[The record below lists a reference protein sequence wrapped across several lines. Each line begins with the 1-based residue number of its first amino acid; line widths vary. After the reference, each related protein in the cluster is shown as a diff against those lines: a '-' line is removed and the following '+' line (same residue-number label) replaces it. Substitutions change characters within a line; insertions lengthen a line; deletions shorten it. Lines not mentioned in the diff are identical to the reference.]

1 MTCHV
6 CKGGIAEKF
15 CSKNSHDIFRCTQC
29 HLLFVYPLPRST
41 VEIYEADYFGG
52 AQKGFGYV
60 EYDADK
66 EPMIPTF
73 KTYLSHVRRLVGKE
87 VRLLDVGAATGFFVA
102 LAKEEG
108 FDAHGIEI
116 SEHAAAKARGKG
128 LDVKTGTL
136 SDVSGVFD
144 CVTMLDVIEHVPDPR
159 SELMNA
165 AALLRKDGLLVINTP
180 DSGSL
185 VAQLLG
191 KRWHLIVPPEHLY
204 YFNRHAMKTL
214 LEEVG
219 FTVILERTIGKSFT
233 PQYILKTLYKW
244 THLSAFDWLARLCQ
258 KTFLGRISIPLNL
271 HDNMFVIARKHV

>member
-6 CKGGIAEKF
+6 CKGEVTEKF
-15 CSKNSHDIFRCTQC
+15 CSKNTHDIFRCTQC
-29 HLLFVYPLPRST
+29 RLLFVHPLPQST
-41 VEIYEADYFGG
+41 AEIYEADYFGG

-73 KTYLSHVRRLVGKE
+73 KAYLSHIRRLLGKE
-87 VRLLDVGAATGFFVA
+87 GILLDVGAATGFFVG

-108 FDAHGIEI
+108 FDARGIEI
-116 SEHAAAKARGKG
+116 SEHAAAKARAKG
-128 LDVKTGTL
+128 LDVQTGTL
-136 SDVSGVFD
+136 SDVAGVFD

-159 SELMNA
+159 SEILKA
-165 AALLRKDGLLVINTP
+165 AGLLKKDGVLVINTP

-185 VAQLLG
+185 VARLLG

-204 YFNRHAMKTL
+204 YFNRRTMKML
-214 LEEVG
+214 LEEAG
-219 FTVILERTIGKSFT
+219 FIVVSEKTIGKSFT

-244 THLSAFDWLARLCQ
+244 THVAAFDWLALFCQ
-258 KTFLGRISIPLNL
+258 KTFLGRFSIPLNL
-271 HDNMFVIARKHV
+271 HDNMFVIARKRV